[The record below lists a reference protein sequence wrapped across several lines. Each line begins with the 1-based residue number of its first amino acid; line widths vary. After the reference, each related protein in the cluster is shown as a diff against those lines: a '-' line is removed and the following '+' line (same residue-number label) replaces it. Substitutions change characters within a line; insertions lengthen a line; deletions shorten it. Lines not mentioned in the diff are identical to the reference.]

1 MHHLNFYCKVRRA
14 AFHAMWGALPILRP
28 VFCGKKESRDQVM
41 TIVCN
46 ACKDNDINIQTDAL
60 LALVKIAEE
69 YYDEIN
75 QDDFRT
81 IWNITSPLITNEL
94 VHSPVIE
101 FWSTIAEVER
111 EKHIQQN
118 EVCKSKSINLIIY
131 SPIKIIYYSRIL
143 SMLYYVKNSVKK
155 FFLVLFQNYVKIC

>member
-41 TIVCN
+41 TIVCT

-69 YYDEIN
+69 YYDELN
-75 QDDFRT
+75 QDYMGA
-81 IWNITSPLITNEL
+81 IWGITSALMTTDLEYAPLT
-94 VHSPVIE
+94 IE
-101 FWSTIAEVER
+101 FWSTIAEMER
-111 EKHIQQN
+111 EKHIEQE
-118 EVCKSKSINLIIY
+118 EVSKFYLYFLLLIY
-131 SPIKIIYYSRIL
+131 
-143 SMLYYVKNSVKK
+143 
-155 FFLVLFQNYVKIC
+155 